1 MRTLIPAFVSRALL
15 ATALA
20 GSALLAACGGGGTVP
35 DPAGERRP
43 LPAAFTEREAINYSP
58 FRSSNRDT
66 ETITKAMIT
75 EDLRLIR
82 QAGLGLIRLFD
93 SSDMV
98 AKQTLEV
105 IRDEGI
111 DLKVQLG
118 MYPLRNQEAFNQA
131 EIARGVALARD
142 FRSIVVGVSV
152 GNETMVSWS
161 FNPISPTEMTRYLK
175 QVRSQVTQPVTT
187 DDNWAFYA
195 AAPQE
200 LLDTIDYAAVH
211 SYPLLDTIFQP
222 GLWDWQQTAVPAEQR
237 AAAMVAAAIASAKRE
252 IGAVRTYL
260 DSVGRRNLPLVIG
273 ETGWKA
279 APSGGETMRAH
290 PVNQQLY
297 VQALREWQ
305 AEGRRTGTGPQAVFV
320 FQAFDEPWKQGDD
333 LWGFFNVNRQARCVV
348 RAAFPSSQWA
358 PGGCAPTDAVYYVP
372 PATNPAV
379 TATRYTV
386 YAETV
391 TAGEARHP
399 DPLGWQAW
407 ENNSTAVLAVDQS
420 VADAA
425 EGSKVLT
432 VTPRPLSWGWGAFAA
447 LPNRTEDLSAFQA
460 SGTLNFS
467 IRTTYPG
474 SLEVGFFTGRA
485 ADGSAYDV
493 YIPLV
498 PGQYGYQNDGQWHQV
513 SIPLSAIIARGAMA
527 FGMTDPSLSRLQ
539 MNQVA
544 NSFVIGDRYAVT
556 GKSQNAGHVNPI
568 QLDGIFW
575 AR

>member
-1 MRTLIPAFVSRALL
+1 MRHPASSFVSRALL
-15 ATALA
+15 ACVLA
-20 GSALLAACGGGGTVP
+20 GGALLAACGGGGTVP
-35 DPAGERRP
+35 DPAGERRA
-43 LPAAFTEREAINYSP
+43 LPAAFTTREAINYSP
-58 FRSSNRDT
+58 FRSANRET
-66 ETITKAMIT
+66 EVITKPMIT
-75 EDLRLIR
+75 QDLRLIR

-93 SSDMV
+93 SSDMI

-105 IRDEGI
+105 IRDENI

-118 MYPLRNQEAFNQA
+118 MYVLRNQEAFNQA

-161 FNPISPTEMTRYLK
+161 FNPISPTDMTRYLK
-175 QVRSQVTQPVTT
+175 LVRGQVTQPVTT

-195 AAPQE
+195 SAPQE

-211 SYPLLDTIFQP
+211 SYPLLDTIYQP
-222 GLWDWQQTAVPAEQR
+222 GYWDWQQTAVPAAQR
-237 AAAMVAAAIASAKRE
+237 AAAMVAAGIASAKRE
-252 IGAVRTYL
+252 VAAVRTYL
-260 DSVGRRNLPLVIG
+260 DGTGRRNLPLVIG

-290 PVNQQLY
+290 PVNQMLY

-305 AEGRRTGTGPQAVFV
+305 NEARRTGSGPVAVFV

-348 RAAFPSSQWA
+348 QGQFPASQWA
-358 PGGCAPTDAVYYVP
+358 AGGCAASDAVYYVP
-372 PATNPAV
+372 PATNTPI

-386 YAETV
+386 FAETV

-399 DPLGWQAW
+399 DALSWQAW
-407 ENNSTAVLAVDQS
+407 ENNSTAVIAPDQTVS
-420 VADAA
+420 DAA

-493 YIPLV
+493 YIPLA

-527 FGMTDPSLSRLQ
+527 FGMTDPTMSRLQ
-539 MNQVA
+539 MTQVA
-544 NSFVIGDRYAVT
+544 NSFVIADRYAVT
-556 GKSQNAGHVNPI
+556 GKAANAGHVNPV
-568 QLDGIFW
+568 QVDNIFW